1 MLPQQLYWYARAK
14 DHEQL
19 SEHRLLDCIECG
31 ACAYVCPSQIPLVQY
46 YRAAKGQMRDSEQEK
61 RRSDNSRE
69 RFEARQTRLEE
80 EALAK
85 EAKRAARKAAAQE
98 KAAQD
103 GVDPIQAA
111 IERAQAR
118 KIEQGETP

>member
-1 MLPQQLYWYARAK
+1 
-14 DHEQL
+14 
-19 SEHRLLDCIECG
+19 
-31 ACAYVCPSQIPLVQY
+31 
-46 YRAAKGQMRDSEQEK
+46 MRDSEQEK

-98 KAAQD
+98 KALLE

-118 KIEQGETP
+118 KSEQGETP